1 MKIKEIY
8 KNHPEVHVLMNMEKM
23 SHPDVRTHSERVAHI
38 ASFIIKKLD
47 DKHLKEIEE
56 EILIG
61 ALLHDI
67 GKLYIPFNLDLS
79 PLKYTE
85 VEIDIMKT
93 HTSAGLKIVQK
104 DFSEVI
110 KNIVYMHHEE
120 NGGNGYP
127 QGITKQEIPD
137 YVQIIAVADKYEAL
151 TAKRPY
157 KRSLSHEDSIK
168 ILRETDITQ
177 KYVDIVEKYK
187 TFSLEENEFKYFIEY
202 HISKHTAVN

>member
-1 MKIKEIY
+1 MVIL
-8 KNHPEVHVLMNMEKM
+8 LMISPTYFVIM
-23 SHPDVRTHSERVAHI
+23 S